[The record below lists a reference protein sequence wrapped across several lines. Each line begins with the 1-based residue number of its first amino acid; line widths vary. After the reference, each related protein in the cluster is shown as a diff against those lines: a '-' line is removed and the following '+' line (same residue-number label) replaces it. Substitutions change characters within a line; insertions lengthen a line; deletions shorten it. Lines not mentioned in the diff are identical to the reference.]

1 MGELS
6 IESIDQF
13 LVTAKSHINSTT
25 PDREIGRRSRE
36 ARDLRSGDS
45 PYWIIMGFI
54 EKMRED
60 KEMIEEYNEL
70 KKKCGLF
77 QNCTNGDG
85 DDEDDDDE

>member
-13 LVTAKSHINSTT
+13 LKTAKSHINSTT
-25 PDREIGRRSRE
+25 PDGEIGRRSRG
-36 ARDLRSGDS
+36 AQDLPSGDS
-45 PYWIIMGFI
+45 PYWIIMGFV

-70 KKKCGLF
+70 NKKCGLF
-77 QNCTNGDG
+77 QNCTNGGDG
-85 DDEDDDDE
+85 DGGDEDN